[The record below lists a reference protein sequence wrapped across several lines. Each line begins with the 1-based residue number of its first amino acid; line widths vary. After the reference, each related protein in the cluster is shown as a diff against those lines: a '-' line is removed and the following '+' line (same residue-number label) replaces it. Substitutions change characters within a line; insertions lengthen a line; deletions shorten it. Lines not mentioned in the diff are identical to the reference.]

1 MAAPGLPLSLAD
13 NPRLDR
19 WIAFEDDGRVRVAT
33 GKVEIG
39 QGIVTALTQIAAEE
53 LDVPPERIR
62 MVSGE
67 TDISPA
73 EGFTSGS
80 YSIAI
85 GGAALRLVCA
95 EVRAMFLHHVA
106 RILNCPTAELTV
118 EEGRF
123 LQRGDET
130 GQDYWSLASDI
141 DLARNASGTARTK
154 HPKDYRI
161 VGTPMRRIDLEA
173 KLKGGAYI
181 HDIAPDNV
189 LHARVLRRPWR
200 GARLA
205 SFDEAAIRRAAPA
218 PIEIIRDGDFIAFTA
233 DQEIAVMRAAAAA
246 RERAIWEGGT
256 RLSPDMDKPERLM
269 AQESRD
275 RVVEKGQ
282 GRAHGNRVVEATYA
296 RPFLTYASIGPSCAL
311 AEYKEGALK
320 VWSHSQGV
328 AVLRDWLARTLG
340 LEAGRVTVHH
350 RHGAGAYGHNTA
362 DDAAFD
368 AAFIAMKVPGRT
380 VRVQLSREDE
390 FTSAPI
396 SPAMAIRM
404 RAVLDDEG
412 RPADWTSE
420 LWSPVHAQRPGMNG
434 QSNFFSAEALPGA
447 PPPLAEPNDVPDERG
462 GGATRNA
469 YPLYDLPHHRL
480 IHHKLVGL
488 PLRTSS
494 LRGLGAF
501 ANVFA
506 IESFIDELA
515 EAAGADPVR
524 YRLALTSDPRARQV
538 IETAA
543 EMGGWFG
550 REETG
555 GGRARGFGFA
565 RYKNIAGYMAAVV
578 EVEVAEEVRLLRVWA
593 CVDAGLVIN
602 PDGAASQIEGGIV
615 QAASFCLKEQVRF
628 ADGKVA
634 TASWDDYPILRFTE
648 VPEIEVK
655 LIAAPH
661 EPALGLGEV
670 AMGPTVAAIGN
681 AVARALGTRIRELP
695 LTRERIMA
703 TLLAS

>member
-1 MAAPGLPLSLAD
+1 MAAPGLPLSLTD

-19 WIAFEDDGRVRVAT
+19 WIAFEPDQRVRVAT

-39 QGIVTALTQIAAEE
+39 QGVLTALTQIAAEE

-62 MVSGE
+62 IVSGE
-67 TDISPA
+67 TDVSPA

-80 YSIAI
+80 YSIAV

-95 EVRAMFLHHVA
+95 EIRAMYLHHVA
-106 RILNCPTAELTV
+106 RMLNCTTAELSV
-118 EEGRF
+118 DEGRF
-123 LQRGDET
+123 LHRGRET
-130 GQDYWSLASDI
+130 GHHYWSLAADI
-141 DLARNASGTARTK
+141 DLARNATGTARTK
-154 HPKDYRI
+154 NPKDYRI
-161 VGTPMRRIDLEA
+161 VGTPMRRIDLAA
-173 KLKGGAYI
+173 KLAGGAYI
-181 HDIAPDNV
+181 HDMAPDNV

-200 GARLA
+200 GARLV
-205 SFDEAAIRRAAPA
+205 SLDEAAVRRAAPG
-218 PIEIIRDGDFIAFTA
+218 PIEIIREGDFVAFTA
-233 DQEIAVMRAAAAA
+233 DEEIAVMRAAAAA
-246 RERAIWEGGT
+246 RERAVWDGGA
-256 RLSPDMDKPERLM
+256 RLGADMDKPERLM

-275 RVVEKGQ
+275 RVVEKGT
-282 GRAHGNRVVEATYA
+282 GRQHGNRVVEATYS
-296 RPFLTYASIGPSCAL
+296 RPFLTYGSIGPSCAL
-311 AEYKEGALK
+311 AEFRDGVLK

-340 LEAGRVTVHH
+340 LAASQVTVYH

-368 AAFIAMKVPGRT
+368 AGFLALKVPGRT
-380 VRVQLSREDE
+380 VRVQLLREDE

-396 SPAMAIRM
+396 SPAMAIRL
-404 RAVLDDEG
+404 RAVLDDDG

-420 LWSPVHAQRPGMNG
+420 LWSPVQAQRPGMNG
-434 QSNFFSAEALPGA
+434 QSNFSSAEALPGA
-447 PPPLAEPNDVPDERG
+447 PLPIAEPNDVPDERG

-480 IHHKLVGL
+480 IHHRLVGV

-515 EAAGADPVR
+515 EAAGEDPVR
-524 YRLALTSDPRARQV
+524 YRLSLLSDPRARHV

-543 EMGGWFG
+543 EMGGWFAPQ
-550 REETG
+550 ETG
-555 GGRARGFGFA
+555 SGRARGFGFA

-578 EVEVAEEVRLLRVWA
+578 ELEVDEEVWLRRVWA

-602 PDGAASQIEGGIV
+602 PDGAASQVEGGIV
-615 QAASFCLKEQVRF
+615 QAASFCLKEQVKF
-628 ADGKVA
+628 EDGRVA
-634 TASWDDYPILRFTE
+634 TASWDDYPILRFSE

-670 AMGPTVAAIGN
+670 AMGPTIAAIGN
-681 AVARALGTRIRELP
+681 AVARALGTRIRDLP

-703 TLLAS
+703 TLLAT